1 MWFIRFHKHTRIVT
15 LLQCVEV
22 NKLTTIPR
30 NGGVPAVQVCSR
42 DTASFQSAAS
52 NWAPGEQAV
61 GCLQQMYQT
70 ACSGAVSS
78 KTRSTLQPPTRSNF
92 TTCTHT
98 GNCLPWLGE
107 SSAACS
113 VLGQDIQVKERS
125 PKAHPC
131 FQTHG
136 RAPHKAP
143 WPSYT
148 LPEHKMVPTHS
159 AFCPSQAAQQDVTA
173 QERTVDVTAQEITSC
188 YRNIQ
193 RDTAGQLVMSA
204 ALNHKHFELFWYN
217 GKLWEGE
224 GTSTGQK

>member
-1 MWFIRFHKHTRIVT
+1 MCTSEQTDNYPKEWRRAGCAG
-15 LLQCVEV
+15 LLKRHSLLPECSFKLSSRRAGCWMPSTDVSDSLQWGCFKQ
-22 NKLTTIPR
+22 NKI
-30 NGGVPAVQVCSR
+30 N
-42 DTASFQSAAS
+42 FAA
-52 NWAPGEQAV
+52 
-61 GCLQQMYQT
+61 
-70 ACSGAVSS
+70 
-78 KTRSTLQPPTRSNF
+78 PTRSNF

-98 GNCLPWLGE
+98 GNYLPWLGE

-148 LPEHKMVPTHS
+148 LQEHKMVPTHS